1 MSDARAQELHDPRHA
16 SALQDG
22 EGHRGAKPCL
32 RGQLRSREV
41 GALGEVGEVG
51 DPGRGPGGRPD
62 RKDPRREGTSSPEL
76 AMAKSGTPRPCVD
89 QASTSR
95 STPGCL
101 SPLQISPSCQPRDR
115 QMASRSRGVARAS
128 VADSANTRVTAYWTM
143 SPTLARVPPPTSSTR
158 STDWGEIERSRS
170 VSCPRCLPAL
180 ASRPGVLEGPPGL
193 LCLALDLLGP
203 ADDLLVGVLRGSTDL
218 LVEPDSV
225 SDDSIHSAAERS
237 PSPVYGA
244 GLLNRLGWIA
254 PRGFE
259 SPPLRQSPAASQART
274 ARTAPPPGL
283 ELALALEVEL
293 PVGNVVDEQDRSDRI
308 RDPDL
313 GYEGRAKSAVRGVTW
328 RSTSWKLSTGQRLA
342 IEAPWPSVSRSIWW
356 RTKKSGPSRSS
367 TWS

>member
-62 RKDPRREGTSSPEL
+62 RK
-76 AMAKSGTPRPCVD
+76 
-89 QASTSR
+89 
-95 STPGCL
+95 
-101 SPLQISPSCQPRDR
+101 
-115 QMASRSRGVARAS
+115 
-128 VADSANTRVTAYWTM
+128 
-143 SPTLARVPPPTSSTR
+143 TLAGRERHLRAGDGEVGDSEALCGPGIDQPEHPWVPVPSPDLAELPAEGPADGFEESRCRQGERCRLGQHPSDGVLDHEPHPGPSAAAHLVHEVHR
-158 STDWGEIERSRS
+158 LGEIERSRS

-237 PSPVYGA
+237 PSLVYGA